1 MQNSHS
7 NSPLFIVGAWIAC
20 IIGHIHIAVMP
31 SVQDISA
38 GASIAV
44 SIVGIIFYIH
54 NMVKK
59 NKK

>member
-1 MQNSHS
+1 
-7 NSPLFIVGAWIAC
+7 
-20 IIGHIHIAVMP
+20 MP
-31 SVQDISA
+31 SIQDISA

-54 NMVKK
+54 TMTKK